1 MILAFAVVY
10 VCVPNAWPTSSR
22 DRLLSRLR
30 QILMLFRR
38 REGLIASFRSNTSTV
53 DHLQDYQAFLADL
66 NAAPNQIPTIFRAV
80 APRIYSLAL
89 AGERAR
95 KWIDGF
101 LNVLQSPW
109 SSMPRSKQAM
119 VSLLT
124 TLYVIC
130 YLLWHLLLR
139 ILDAFMV
146 SLNAFSTLGFGGI
159 PFQGVARY
167 LVVCE
172 GLVGWLMLTIFSVSL
187 IGQLLR

>member
-1 MILAFAVVY
+1 M
-10 VCVPNAWPTSSR
+10 PNAWPTSSR

-30 QILMLFRR
+30 QILMLFQRG
-38 REGLIASFRSNTSTV
+38 EGLSVSSKSNTSTV
-53 DHLQDYQAFLADL
+53 DNLQGYQAFLADR
-66 NAAPNQIPTIFRAV
+66 NASPNQIPTIFRAL
-80 APRIYSLAL
+80 APRTYSLVL
-89 AGERAR
+89 AGERFR
-95 KWIDGF
+95 KWVDGF

>member
-1 MILAFAVVY
+1 
-10 VCVPNAWPTSSR
+10 
-22 DRLLSRLR
+22 
-30 QILMLFRR
+30 
-38 REGLIASFRSNTSTV
+38 
-53 DHLQDYQAFLADL
+53 
-66 NAAPNQIPTIFRAV
+66 
-80 APRIYSLAL
+80 
-89 AGERAR
+89 
-95 KWIDGF
+95 
-101 LNVLQSPW
+101 
-109 SSMPRSKQAM
+109 MPRSKQAM

-159 PFQGVARY
+159 PFQGVGRY